1 MGQNQILLII
11 LGMIII
17 GVTIA
22 VAITL
27 VQENS
32 ITANRDSMASDL
44 LNLSARAMQ
53 YYSSPA
59 ANGGG
64 GHSFVGLTAD
74 AAGMAKLVS
83 TAFSHNGNGEYTI
96 SSAGIAGQVVLRGT
110 GNTFLADGTLPVITC
125 TVTPSGNIVTIIN

>member
-27 VQENS
+27 VQENAV
-32 ITANRDSMASDL
+32 TANRDAMASDL
-44 LNLSARAMQ
+44 LNLSAKAVQ
-53 YYSSPA
+53 YYSTPA
-59 ANGGG
+59 ASGGG

-74 AAGMAKLVS
+74 AAGMALLAS
-83 TAFSHNGNGEYTI
+83 DAFAQNGNGTYSILT
-96 SSAGIAGQVVLRGT
+96 AGDATHVVLLAT
-110 GNTFLADGTLPVITC
+110 GNVYLSDGSFATITC
-125 TVTPSGNIVTIIN
+125 EVMPSGNVMTITN